1 MRKPKRSLF
10 QLLAMIVAWANL
22 PAFDSWAQ
30 NYPVKPIRMV
40 IGFAAGGATD
50 ATGRMVAQKLTAHL
64 AQPVVVENRTGA
76 GGSIAT
82 ERVAAA
88 PADGYTLLLLPAS
101 GPIDSVLRPNLP
113 YDLTRDF
120 ATISL
125 VVIGPYMLV
134 VHPSVPARNVGELI
148 TLARSRPGR
157 LSYGSAGVGSS
168 AHLANELFNSMAK
181 VSMLHVPYKGAAES
195 VVANASGEVDLNFT
209 SINTALPLLKT
220 DRLRPLAVTSAKRSS
235 SMPSLPTLD
244 ESGLPGYDRVGWWG
258 VLAPAGVPKDII
270 AQLNATIAKAINTPE
285 MKESL
290 NKLGF
295 EPHTSTPEQFAA
307 LIRTEIE
314 QNAKLIKAVGVKAE

>member
-1 MRKPKRSLF
+1 MREPERRLF
-10 QLLAMIVAWANL
+10 QLLAGIVACANL
-22 PAFDSWAQ
+22 SIFDAWAQ
-30 NYPVKPIRMV
+30 SYPAKPIRMV
-40 IGFAAGGATD
+40 VGFAAGGATD

-64 AQPVVVENRTGA
+64 AQPVIVENRTGA

-82 ERVAAA
+82 ERVATS

-101 GPIDSVLRPNLP
+101 GPIDSVLRPKLP

-134 VHPSVPARNVGELI
+134 VHPTVPARSVKELI
-148 TLARSRPGR
+148 ALGRSRPGK

-168 AHLANELFNSMAK
+168 AHLANELFNSMAM
-181 VSMLHVPYKGAAES
+181 VTMLHVPYKGAAES

-209 SINTALPLLKT
+209 SINTALPLLKA
-220 DRLRPLAVTSAKRSS
+220 DRLRPLAVTSAKRAS
-235 SMPSLPTLD
+235 SMPSVPTLD

-270 AQLNATIAKAINTPE
+270 AQLNATIAKAINTPD

-314 QNAKLIKAVGVKAE
+314 QNARLIKAIGVKAD